1 MRPTPDTEANQEEA
15 ALVAAV
21 QGGDLQAFEPL
32 VRRHLDAIHAFV
44 ALKLPVAHLV
54 DELTHETF
62 VVAFRCIEQFA
73 PGTSFRAWLRA
84 IAMNRIRAE
93 IERQT
98 RDERNRLAYSEQRI
112 LELAGRDPNPQKTI
126 GVASIH
132 YAFENAI
139 SHTVQVLSVSI
150 CAHPRWKH
158 WPPEC
163 PAAEGGRGRPPSMTH
178 ATAGA
183 VLAGGRSSVALRL
196 SPHTLAAS
204 GSGFSRSQMPVA
216 SISG

>member
-44 ALKLPVAHLV
+44 ALKLPVTHLV

-62 VVAFRCIEQFA
+62 VVAFRCIGQFA
-73 PGTSFRAWLRA
+73 AGTSFRAWLRA

-112 LELAGRDPNPQKTI
+112 LELAGRETNPEDLQ
-126 GVASIH
+126 
-132 YAFENAI
+132 AI
-139 SHTVQVLSVSI
+139 D
-150 CAHPRWKH
+150 
-158 WPPEC
+158 
-163 PAAEGGRGRPPSMTH
+163 
-178 ATAGA
+178 
-183 VLAGGRSSVALRL
+183 ALRECIQEVPEHL
-196 SPHTLAAS
+196 RAMLTLRYQDEQTSEQIARQTQRSMAWVRTTLWRVRQQLRECVERRTRVK
-204 GSGFSRSQMPVA
+204 FS
-216 SISG
+216 

>member
-1 MRPTPDTEANQEEA
+1 VLQKNCNTRVGSTSFGLNARIMRPPPDTDANQKEA
-15 ALVAAV
+15 TLVTAV
-21 QGGDLQAFEPL
+21 QAGDLQAFEPL

-112 LELAGRDPNPQKTI
+112 LELAGRDPNPEDLQ
-126 GVASIH
+126 
-132 YAFENAI
+132 AI
-139 SHTVQVLSVSI
+139 EALRECIQEV
-150 CAHPRWKH
+150 
-158 WPPEC
+158 PEHL
-163 PAAEGGRGRPPSMTH
+163 R
-178 ATAGA
+178 A
-183 VLAGGRSSVALRL
+183 VLTLRYQDEQTSEQIARQTQRSMAWVRTTLCRVRQQLRECVEKRAKL
-196 SPHTLAAS
+196 K
-204 GSGFSRSQMPVA
+204 FS
-216 SISG
+216 